1 MSTTTGKTALVTGAN
16 AGLGKDIARQLA
28 LRPEIAR
35 VHLAC
40 RNPEKAIAAKAEL
53 EAATGRS
60 IFDIV
65 IMDVADPRSVRA
77 SLTGIDGSID
87 AVVMNAGGMGGKT
100 PMALTADG
108 ATYMFAQ
115 NVLGHVVLL
124 ETLLAEDRL
133 GEVAV
138 FAGSEAA
145 RGLPKMGFKRPSFV
159 SKSADELASVIDGSF
174 FADGKPDINLAYG
187 QAKLLGILWMAS
199 LARQHADRKFVSVS
213 PGNTTGTHAPDDL
226 ALPFRIA
233 AKHVMPHLGISHKL
247 DVGAKR
253 LIDGVTDPTL
263 SSGVFYASAAGKM
276 KGPLVDQTDIFPDL
290 ADPSFQD
297 NATEAIHRFIAS
309 PTVSRNTSPDDF
321 QRRNETTHR

>member
-1 MSTTTGKTALVTGAN
+1 MSTTTGKTVLITGAN
-16 AGLGKDIARQLA
+16 VGIGKEIARQLA
-28 LRPEIAR
+28 LRPEIANIY
-35 VHLAC
+35 LAC
-40 RNPEKAIAAKAEL
+40 RNRDKAIAARTEL
-53 EAATGRS
+53 EAETGRR

-65 IMDVADPRSVRA
+65 VMDVSDPSSVRA
-77 SLTGIDGSID
+77 GLAGVDGSVD
-87 AVVMNAGGMGGKT
+87 ALVMNAGGMGGKT

-133 GEVAV
+133 GELAV

-159 SKSADELASVIDGSF
+159 SKSADELATVIDGSY
-174 FADGKPDINLAYG
+174 FAGRKPDINLAYG

-199 LARQHADRKFVSVS
+199 LARQYPDRRFISVS

-233 AKHVMPHLGISHKL
+233 AKYVMPHLGISHKL

-253 LIDGVTDPTL
+253 LVDGVTDSTL
-263 SSGVFYASAAGKM
+263 SSGVFYASAARKM
-276 KGPLVDQTDIFPDL
+276 KGPLVNQTDIFPDL
-290 ADPSFQD
+290 ANPSFQD
-297 NATEAIHRFIAS
+297 HANEAIHRFITS
-309 PTVSRNTSPDDF
+309 KTVA
-321 QRRNETTHR
+321 

>member
-1 MSTTTGKTALVTGAN
+1 MDTPRGKTVLVTGAN

-28 LRPEIAR
+28 LRPEIAN
-35 VHLAC
+35 VYLAC
-40 RNPEKAIAAKAEL
+40 RNRDKAIAARTEL
-53 EAATGRS
+53 EAQTGRR

-65 IMDVADPRSVRA
+65 VMDVSDPDSVRA
-77 SLTGIDGSID
+77 GLAGVDGLID

-124 ETLLAEDRL
+124 ETLLAQDRL
-133 GEVAV
+133 GEAAV
-138 FAGSEAA
+138 YAGSEAA

-159 SKSADELASVIDGSF
+159 SKSADELATVIDGSF
-174 FADGKPDINLAYG
+174 FAGKPDVNLAYG
-187 QAKLLGILWMAS
+187 QAKLIGALWMAS
-199 LARQHADRKFVSVS
+199 LARRCPNRRFVTMS

-226 ALPFRIA
+226 ALPFRIL
-233 AKHVMPHLGISHKL
+233 AKHVMPHLGISHSL

-253 LIDGVTDPTL
+253 LVDGATDPTL
-263 SSGVFYASAAGKM
+263 SSGKFYASAAGKM
-276 KGPLVDQTDIFPDL
+276 KGPIVDQTNIYPDL

-297 NATEAIHRFIAS
+297 HANEAIHRFI
-309 PTVSRNTSPDDF
+309 TSK
-321 QRRNETTHR
+321 TAV